1 MLGKLEYQRGN
12 FDAALQVFQRID
24 IQTLSLKIAKAI
36 TEGRRLLKPC
46 SKSDVVHVGVM
57 SLHSMS
63 LLLQAILLKAK
74 SLEKLSRIKEILK
87 VRTIHDLTSSANA
100 EGQKYSGLIVST
112 IASSNN
118 GKDEDMAKTCMAVV
132 SPATF
137 VATQCAEATEAMGA
151 KRKYLAS
158 VIIFAVNV

>member
-1 MLGKLEYQRGN
+1 MVYLKLMLGKLEYQRGN

-24 IQTLSLKIAKAI
+24 IQTLSLKMAKAI

-46 SKSDVVHVGVM
+46 SKSDVVPVGVM

-74 SLEKLSRIKEILK
+74 SLEKLSRIK
-87 VRTIHDLTSSANA
+87 
-100 EGQKYSGLIVST
+100 VST

-118 GKDEDMAKTCMAVV
+118 EKNEDMAKTYMAVV

-151 KRKYLAS
+151 KPAPTGILLS
-158 VIIFAVNV
+158 WAVMSKFSSNLE

>member
-24 IQTLSLKIAKAI
+24 IQTLSLKMAKAI

-46 SKSDVVHVGVM
+46 SKSDVVPIGVM
-57 SLHSMS
+57 SLHFMS
-63 LLLQAILLKAK
+63 LLLQEILLKAK
-74 SLEKLSRIKEILK
+74 SLEKLSRIK
-87 VRTIHDLTSSANA
+87 
-100 EGQKYSGLIVST
+100 VST
-112 IASSNN
+112 IASSSN
-118 GKDEDMAKTCMAVV
+118 GKDEDMAKTYMVVV

-137 VATQCAEATEAMGA
+137 VATQHAEAMGA

-158 VIIFAVNV
+158 VIISAVNV